1 MQEPRLSTAC
11 SDPGNI
17 LYRGERV
24 NNKATGLENCLYG
37 TVNYL
42 VQIDHAVTVVC
53 RHDRCDQDFFI
64 LCVCVCVCVVCACV
78 RACVRACCV
87 CMDVS
92 QLCSTSLHLRYDYYG
107 SEFINSSVQRKPGAS
122 TMVQSCIKVT
132 CTSIT
137 QCWADDWNKQWRE
150 MILSWHVWIN
160 VYSVALG
167 ELVD

>member
-1 MQEPRLSTAC
+1 MEARTVLMQEPRLSTAC

-64 LCVCVCVCVVCACV
+64 LCVCVCVLCV
-78 RACVRACCV
+78 RACVLACVHAVFAWMSLNCARRHYT
-87 CMDVS
+87 CGMTTMDPSSSTPRCSGS
-92 QLCSTSLHLRYDYYG
+92 QVPVLWFSL
-107 SEFINSSVQRKPGAS
+107 A
-122 TMVQSCIKVT
+122 
-132 CTSIT
+132 
-137 QCWADDWNKQWRE
+137 
-150 MILSWHVWIN
+150 
-160 VYSVALG
+160 
-167 ELVD
+167 